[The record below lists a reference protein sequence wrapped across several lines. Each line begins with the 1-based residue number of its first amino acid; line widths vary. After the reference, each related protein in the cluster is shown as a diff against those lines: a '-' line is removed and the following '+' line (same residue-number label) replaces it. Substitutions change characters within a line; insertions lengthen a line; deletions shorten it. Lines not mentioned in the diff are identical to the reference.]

1 MRFTNLI
8 RCYDEDIEDTG
19 DAAER
24 CMGALD
30 YEIRQTQPK
39 LVVGLGKTI
48 SNRLLGLK
56 NVAIGV
62 LRGHEVWSKK
72 YNCWIF
78 PMNNPAIILYSSIAW
93 LDVERDLRQIA
104 QVVTLPPKHRR
115 QAPQIQVRSISTP
128 DQLIQLCET
137 SKRLLSGKRVA
148 LDIETQGL
156 DTYNHKILTLG
167 WSVEDKT
174 AFTFPT
180 SLLYGHG
187 DWDYP
192 ALDIQDTEPYNDAYY
207 ALKDFLEDETISFV
221 TANGKFDCKFIRHR
235 LGIKARADEDLLL
248 KYYSLDSR
256 LGRKSLKY
264 LSREF
269 LKSPNYD
276 KALDQFKVMGHKGK
290 NTWDVIPYGSLT
302 PYQGLDIAYT
312 KILDGKFT
320 RVMEQHPKQKAL
332 YSGLIV
338 TTTRGSD

>member
-1 MRFTNLI
+1 MELPKFIGADCSGCALEEGRSCASSGPLQADILLVGEYPGEDEVAANVPFFGTSGQILRGALDRAGLADYSMRFTNLI
-8 RCYDEDIEDTG
+8 RCYDEDVEDTG

-30 YEIRQTQPK
+30 YEIRETQPK

-62 LRGHEVWSKK
+62 LRGHEVWSNK

-78 PMNNPAIILYSSIAW
+78 PMNNPAIVLYSSIAW

-104 QVVTLPPKHRR
+104 QVVTLPSKHRR

-180 SLLYGHG
+180 YLLYGHG
-187 DWDYP
+187 QWDYP

-207 ALKDFLEDETISFV
+207 ALKDFLEDETISFCHSEWEV
-221 TANGKFDCKFIRHR
+221 R
-235 LGIKARADEDLLL
+235 LQVHSSPTGN
-248 KYYSLDSR
+248 
-256 LGRKSLKY
+256 KS
-264 LSREF
+264 SC
-269 LKSPNYD
+269 
-276 KALDQFKVMGHKGK
+276 
-290 NTWDVIPYGSLT
+290 
-302 PYQGLDIAYT
+302 
-312 KILDGKFT
+312 
-320 RVMEQHPKQKAL
+320 
-332 YSGLIV
+332 
-338 TTTRGSD
+338 